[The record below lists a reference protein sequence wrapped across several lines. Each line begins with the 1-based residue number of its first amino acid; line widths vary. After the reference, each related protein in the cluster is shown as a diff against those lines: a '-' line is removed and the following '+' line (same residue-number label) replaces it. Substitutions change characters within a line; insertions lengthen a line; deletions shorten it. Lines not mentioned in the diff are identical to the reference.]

1 MSSQADG
8 QTFWSRKYIPLLAI
22 VGFVAFVGL
31 GLNLYIADQRR
42 KETREALSRMEKL
55 EKDWYSDVQ
64 IASATGRI
72 ALAGPVLKLRER
84 EEALSNRDVP
94 ACLAKAKTAFLAHMR
109 ASIESFTSF
118 MADEEIMS
126 SGHMIEATKQMNLY
140 QKAKG
145 LCDKSL

>member
-1 MSSQADG
+1 M
-8 QTFWSRKYIPLLAI
+8 LAI
-22 VGFVAFVGL
+22 VGFVSFVGL

-84 EEALSNRDVP
+84 EEELSNRDVP
-94 ACLAKAKTAFLAHMR
+94 DCLVKAKTAFLAHMR

-126 SGHMIEATKQMNLY
+126 SGHMIEAAKQMTLY

-145 LCDKSL
+145 LCDKNL